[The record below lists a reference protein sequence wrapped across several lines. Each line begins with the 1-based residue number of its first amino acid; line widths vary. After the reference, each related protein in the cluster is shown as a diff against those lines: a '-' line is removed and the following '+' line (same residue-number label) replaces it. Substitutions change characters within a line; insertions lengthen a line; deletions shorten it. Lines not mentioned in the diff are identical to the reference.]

1 VGEDRVHGLAS
12 DPGLLE
18 RDQHRLGLQMTHL
31 MGQLF
36 RREPIGV
43 AQQKRST
50 VLDKNGRGA
59 GFIFCSC
66 PVKGR
71 VFAAIPRVH
80 VSPCLQQDQANLQVP
95 FSRSKDQRCFV
106 ELGANIGTCAVEQE
120 QSAQF
125 GMPTKGCEVQSTTPA
140 AR

>member
-1 VGEDRVHGLAS
+1 
-12 DPGLLE
+12 
-18 RDQHRLGLQMTHL
+18 MTHL
-31 MGQLF
+31 VGQLF

-50 VLDKNGRGA
+50 VLNQDGRCT
-59 GFIFCSC
+59 GFIFCRC
-66 PVKGR
+66 PVQGR

-80 VSPCLQQDQANLQVP
+80 INPRLQQDQANLQVP

-106 ELGANIGTCAVEQE
+106 ELGANIGTCAVGQE

-125 GMPTKGCEVQSTTPA
+125 GMPTKGCEVQSTAPA